1 MALTQAELRRL
12 KFELGYNVVGAGAEA
27 YISVVAVFEQ
37 VIQTYLTSG
46 ATTTSSTAVPAATS
60 PTPVALTLTSAVG
73 FNAGDRIWLDVDDR
87 QESATI
93 QSASPPAI
101 TVLLTKAHSGT
112 YPVTVESGETIV
124 RELLGKIRLVDDA
137 QMAVGLA
144 AGGVKKADEVEFF
157 GKGEGGSP
165 AAVLAGQRE
174 YWRRELA
181 SALGV
186 VYLRAERSS
195 GGCHSFE
202 AY

>member
-157 GKGEGGSP
+157 GKHVIP
-165 AAVLAGQRE
+165 LV
-174 YWRRELA
+174 RELEAEAA
-181 SALGV
+181 SARV
-186 VYLRAERSS
+186 AAE
-195 GGCHSFE
+195 
-202 AY
+202 

>member
-1 MALTQAELRRL
+1 MLTTAELR
-12 KFELGYNVVGAGAEA
+12 KIKHELGYNVVGAGAEA

-37 VIQTYLTSG
+37 VIQAYLTG
-46 ATTTSSTAVPAATS
+46 GVATTCSTIVPAATL
-60 PTPVALTLTSAVG
+60 PTPVALTLVVPTG
-73 FNAGDRIWLDVDDR
+73 FNAGERVWIDVDDR

-101 TVLLTKAHSGT
+101 TVLLSKAHTGT

-124 RELLGKIRLVDDA
+124 RELLGTIRLVDQA
-137 QMAVGLA
+137 QMDVGLA
-144 AGGVKKADEVEFF
+144 AGGIKKADEVEFF
-157 GKGEGGSP
+157 GKAEGGSP
-165 AAVLAGQRE
+165 AAVLSGQRE
-174 YWRRELA
+174 HWRRELA

-186 VYLRAERSS
+186 VYLRGERSS